1 MSSWT
6 HTRWIEHAEAKLV
19 GAGHKRGGA
28 RHAVIELLARQNCA
42 MSAQEI
48 DERLRATGRG
58 VGRASVYRALEALE
72 GLKLVTRIDVGQG
85 VARYEPALP
94 SGDHHHHL
102 VCDSCGRVE
111 PFEDR
116 ELERTI
122 VRLAR
127 RLPPFKVEEHEVV
140 LHGECPRC
148 AS

>member
-1 MSSWT
+1 M
-6 HTRWIEHAEAKLV
+6 EYAQAKLV

-48 DERLRATGRG
+48 DERLRAAGRG

-72 GLKLVTRIDVGQG
+72 GLKLVTRIEVGQG

-116 ELERTI
+116 ELERTM
-122 VRLAR
+122 VRLAQ
-127 RLPPFKVEEHEVV
+127 RLPPFKVEDHEVV
-140 LHGECPRC
+140 LHGECSRC